1 MNSIWT
7 ENINKPKFSPLEK
20 NINTDV
26 LIIGGGISGI
36 LCAYILKEKGVDCML
51 VEAKEIC
58 SGASQNT
65 TAKIT
70 IQHGLIYDNLIKKFG
85 FNKAKLYLEAQ
96 KNALDEY
103 SRLCKSIECDYETKD
118 SFVYSLNDKEKIEK
132 EAIALNQ
139 LGEKAKFLQSVDIPL
154 KIAGAVEIKKQGQ
167 FHPLKFLFE
176 IAKELS
182 IYENTKVL
190 EISPQKAIT
199 QNGIINC
206 KNIVIATH
214 FPILNKHGGYFLKMF
229 QHRSYVIA
237 LENAENVNG
246 MYVDE
251 SKKGLSFRN
260 YKNLLLLGGGSHRTG
275 KNGGN
280 WRELENFARL
290 NYPNSRIVG
299 KWAAQDCI
307 TLDSVPYIG
316 KYSSNTLGIY
326 VATGFNKWGMT
337 SSMVA
342 AKLLSDLI
350 CNKKNKYEALFCP
363 SRSIFHP
370 MLFSNVF
377 ESMLGIIKPT
387 TPRCPHMG
395 CALQYNKD
403 EHSWDCPCHGSRFT
417 EKGKLID
424 NPATDDK
431 NISR

>member
-1 MNSIWT
+1 M
-7 ENINKPKFSPLEK
+7 
-20 NINTDV
+20 
-26 LIIGGGISGI
+26 
-36 LCAYILKEKGVDCML
+36 LKDKGVDCIL

-58 SGASQNT
+58 SGASKNT

-70 IQHGLIYDNLIKKFG
+70 IQHGLIYNDLIKKYG
-85 FNKAKLYLEAQ
+85 FTKAKLYLESQ
-96 KNALDEY
+96 KNALEEY
-103 SRLCKSIECDYETKD
+103 SRICKNIECDYETKD
-118 SFVYSLNDKEKIEK
+118 SFVYSLNNKGKIEK
-132 EAIALNQ
+132 EAHALNQ
-139 LGEKAKFLQSVDIPL
+139 LGEKAELLHSVDIPL
-154 KIAGAVEIKKQGQ
+154 KIAGAVKIKNQGQ

-176 IAKELS
+176 IAKKLS

-190 EISPQKAIT
+190 EISPCKAIT
-199 QNGIINC
+199 PNGIINC

-237 LENAENVNG
+237 LENSENVKG
-246 MYVDE
+246 IYVDE
-251 SKKGLSFRN
+251 SQKGLSFRN

-290 NYPNSRIVG
+290 NYPNSKIVG

-316 KYSSNTLGIY
+316 KYSSNTCGLY
-326 VATGFNKWGMT
+326 VTTGFNKWGMT

-350 CNKKNKYEALFCP
+350 CNKKNKYESLFSP
-363 SRSIFHP
+363 SRSILHP
-370 MLFSNVF
+370 SLFSNVF
-377 ESMLGIIKPT
+377 ESMLGMIKPT

-403 EHSWDCPCHGSRFT
+403 ERSWDCPCHGSRFT
-417 EKGKLID
+417 ENGELID

-431 NISR
+431 NSIK